1 MKIRIYYEDTDCG
14 GIVYHSNYL
23 KFCERARSEFIF
35 ESGLNLFSDEA
46 HFVVSK
52 ITANFKKPA
61 KLGDMIEIK
70 TKLLKLNHAS
80 MVLEQSIFRDD
91 ELLFQA
97 DITVA
102 FLCGEKPCK
111 LNEDAKNL
119 FSKLIK

>member
-1 MKIRIYYEDTDCG
+1 MKIRVYYEDTDCG

-35 ESGLNLFSDEA
+35 QSGVDLFSDEA

-61 KLGDMIEIK
+61 KLGDTIEVK

-80 MVLEQSIFRDD
+80 MVLAQSIFRDD
-91 ELLFQA
+91 ELLFDA
-97 DITVA
+97 EITVA
-102 FLCGEKPCK
+102 FLCGEKPSK
-111 LNEDAKNL
+111 MSQQAKEI
-119 FSKLIK
+119 FSKLL